1 MQIFERALQDSDMAV
16 KVAALKAISAFVS
29 GIDDSTVA
37 LEFAPVLP
45 MLLNVIVEALHQDE
59 DQGRQALESLCELTS
74 AHPEC
79 WKSETSKLLNVTA

>member
-1 MQIFERALQDSDMAV
+1 MQIFERALNDEEIVV

-37 LEFAPVLP
+37 LEFSPILT
-45 MLLNVIVEALHQDE
+45 MLLNVIVEALKADE
-59 DQGRQALESLCELTS
+59 DQGREALGSLCELTS

-79 WKSETSKLLNVTA
+79 WKDFASHLLNVTA